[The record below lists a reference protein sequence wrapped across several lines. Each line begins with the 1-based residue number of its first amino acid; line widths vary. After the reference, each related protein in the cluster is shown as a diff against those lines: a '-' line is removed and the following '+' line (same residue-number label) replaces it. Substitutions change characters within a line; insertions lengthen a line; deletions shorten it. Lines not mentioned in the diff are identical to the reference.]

1 MTTRYRFV
9 VPALVALA
17 TAVAALFSLD
27 HVAVAGAVLAGIPGL
42 PVLTRDMLASRRV
55 GIPGQADVIWS
66 PLFDYQQYPA
76 AGAQNFT
83 FFSQQQGTGVTSAPA
98 GGTGP
103 KTAADTNLKTSSQL
117 GKGND
122 FFGIRMEALFYPGVT
137 NSTSTPFGLF
147 LGRGNV
153 ALANIGQFVNDIWA
167 VGNGGVLTLQV
178 GTDRPYIT
186 SDGPLMIFPPITRIA
201 LAASNSNTF
210 DSDSTATAVVEEISY
225 AAWSGTPYNM
235 VGLFIENLQ
244 TFSAVVNFPAA
255 IATPSTIAGRIGL
268 RFGGYL
274 ARQVT

>member
-1 MTTRYRFV
+1 MIARRPF
-9 VPALVALA
+9 LFALA
-17 TAVAALFSLD
+17 IALAVGAYCLLPHEMVAA
-27 HVAVAGAVLAGIPGL
+27 GAIFASIPGL
-42 PVLTRDMLASRRV
+42 PVLTRDMLAARKV
-55 GIPGQADVIWS
+55 GVPGQADVIWS
-66 PLFDYQQYPA
+66 PIFDFQQYPA
-76 AGAQNFT
+76 AGGQNFT

-103 KTAADTNLKTSSQL
+103 KTSADTNLKTSSQL

-137 NSTSTPFGLF
+137 NSTATPFGLL
-147 LGRGNV
+147 LGRGSV

-186 SDGPLMIFPPITRIA
+186 SDGPLMQFPPVTR
-201 LAASNSNTF
+201 LAIHSSNSNTF
-210 DSDSTATAVVEEISY
+210 DSDSTATAVVEEIAY
-225 AAWSGTPYNM
+225 AAWSGAPYQM
-235 VGLFIENLQ
+235 VGLFIEALQ
-244 TFSAVVNFPAA
+244 TFSCTVVFPAA
-255 IATPSTIAGRIGL
+255 IATPSGVAGRLGL